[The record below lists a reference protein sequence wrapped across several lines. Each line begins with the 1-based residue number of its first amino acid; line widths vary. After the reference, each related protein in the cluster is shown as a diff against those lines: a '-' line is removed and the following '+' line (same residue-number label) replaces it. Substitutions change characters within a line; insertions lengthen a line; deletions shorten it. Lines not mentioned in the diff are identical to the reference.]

1 MRKVI
6 FFNSK
11 KRIRTT
17 LNKANIKAENIKSD
31 LYTSIEFLA
40 YRPNCFN
47 AALYSAKLIAK
58 FRKDNPSPPTP
69 IIIPRL
75 LYIEFIFLQE
85 DTSDTLNKPFR
96 SDSPPLGPF
105 FMERLVQK
113 SLRYYIPRFADYKF
127 RNRLWLCLISQSF
140 KLRKHTLAPVVSCHA
155 GKISKHSEQMCAKYR
170 TRSLFNFKNN
180 CDEWLQQEKRLKNY
194 QFPKNSER
202 ENAVTYGN
210 GP

>member
-1 MRKVI
+1 MSDITILQVKKNTLASVASCHEGKI
-6 FFNSK
+6 SK
-11 KRIRTT
+11 HSEQMC
-17 LNKANIKAENIKSD
+17 AS
-31 LYTSIEFLA
+31 
-40 YRPNCFN
+40 YRVLRYLKQLF
-47 AALYSAKLIAK
+47 
-58 FRKDNPSPPTP
+58 
-69 IIIPRL
+69 
-75 LYIEFIFLQE
+75 FLQE

-194 QFPKNSER
+194 QFPKISER
-202 ENAVTYGN
+202 KNAVTYGN
-210 GP
+210 GPIERELLYTGGNS